1 MADQI
6 LEKFA
11 RTVVRY
17 SLETRPGDLFVVRT
31 TTLAIPLLAE
41 VCREAL
47 RAGANV
53 VPRISFDGQSEI
65 LYEEGS
71 DEQLGWMSAAE
82 TLEAE
87 SVTARLTISAPYNTR
102 SSTGIHPAKN

>member
-1 MADQI
+1 MADPI
-6 LEKFA
+6 IEKFA

-17 SLETRPGDLFVVRT
+17 SLETRPGDMFVVRS
-31 TTLAIPLLAE
+31 TTLAIPLVAE
-41 VCREAL
+41 VYREAV
-47 RAGANV
+47 RAGANI

-65 LYEEGS
+65 LFEEGRE
-71 DEQLGWMSAAE
+71 EQLGWISPIE

-102 SSTGIHPAKN
+102 STTG